1 LGTHS
6 TSGIAAVRPS
16 SLTITENALNHSA
29 STSISDLSVCEL
41 LERLGS
47 SDPAP
52 GGGAAAALAGALG
65 AALVQM
71 TANLSIG
78 RPRLADVQEQARGI
92 EARASD
98 LRRRLAQLGDADA
111 QAYERVSVA
120 YQLPREDDAQKA
132 ARAQAIQSALREAAA
147 VPLETA
153 QLCADVLEMAEEA
166 APLLNP
172 SVISDIM
179 VGAVLAQAALDSAAV
194 NVEVN
199 LAAMTE
205 ARVVEPIQIELDRTR
220 SGSGERLARVL
231 EKARSRLAKPV
242 PKT

>member
-1 LGTHS
+1 LNH
-6 TSGIAAVRPS
+6 PS
-16 SLTITENALNHSA
+16 SS
-29 STSISDLSVCEL
+29 SILELSVGEL

-78 RPRLADVQEQARGI
+78 RPRLADVQEQARDI
-92 EARASD
+92 AARAGE
-98 LRRRLAQLGDADA
+98 LRRHLAQLGDADTRA
-111 QAYERVSVA
+111 FEHVSAAYK
-120 YQLPREDDAQKA
+120 LPRQDDAQKA
-132 ARAQAIQSALREAAA
+132 ARSEAIQAALREAAA

-153 QLCADVLEMAEEA
+153 HLCATVLEVAEEA

-172 SVISDIM
+172 AAISDVM
-179 VGAVLAQAALDSAAV
+179 VGALLAQAALESAAL

-205 ARVVEPIQIELDRTR
+205 ERAVNPLEVELARAR

-231 EKARSRLAKPV
+231 ETSRSRLGKPV
-242 PKT
+242 AKT

>member
-1 LGTHS
+1 
-6 TSGIAAVRPS
+6 
-16 SLTITENALNHSA
+16 LNHSA
-29 STSISDLSVCEL
+29 SASISDLTVREL
-41 LERLGS
+41 LDRLGS

-71 TANLSIG
+71 TANLSID
-78 RPRLADVQEQARGI
+78 RPKLADVQEQARSI
-92 EARASD
+92 EARAGE
-98 LRRRLAQLGDADA
+98 LRQRLTQLGDADA
-111 QAYERVSVA
+111 RAFEQVSAA
-120 YQLPREDDAQKA
+120 YQLPRQDDAQKTT
-132 ARAQAIQSALREAAA
+132 RLQAIQSALRAAAA

-153 QLCADVLEMAEEA
+153 QLCADVLELAEEA

-172 SVISDIM
+172 AVISDII
-179 VGAVLAQAALDSAAV
+179 VGAVLAQAALEGAAL

-205 ARVVEPIQIELDRTR
+205 ARIVEPLQIELDRTR
-220 SGSGERLARVL
+220 SGSGKRLARVL

-242 PKT
+242 PKS